1 MLLRKFTF
9 KDKDLIDEDSQRSVQ
24 EDDEKLDILTKELV
38 KAKQRQTS
46 IIETMQ
52 DHSSILLAVAA
63 RVGVDTGGYSNDQ
76 ARRDVSL

>member
-52 DHSSILLAVAA
+52 DHRSILLAVAA
-63 RVGVDTGGYSNDQ
+63 RVGVDTGGYGNDQ
-76 ARRDVSL
+76 ARQDVSL